1 MLLVLG
7 LVIGT
12 IYREGPQPLTF
23 IYEHWTGLI
32 TASLLMSVVQGI
44 AVYAASFRPRALLA
58 LGGNSGNPI
67 YDVCCHTS
75 LAPNHTDVANHPSR
89 LVLHWSRVEPVHRFL

>member
-23 IYEHWTGLI
+23 IYEHWAGLI
-32 TASLLMSVVQGI
+32 TASILMSVVQGI
-44 AVYAASFRPRALLA
+44 AVYAASFRPGALLA

-67 YDVCCHTS
+67 YDVRRCTS
-75 LAPNHTDVANHPSR
+75 LAR
-89 LVLHWSRVEPVHRFL
+89 IRRCC